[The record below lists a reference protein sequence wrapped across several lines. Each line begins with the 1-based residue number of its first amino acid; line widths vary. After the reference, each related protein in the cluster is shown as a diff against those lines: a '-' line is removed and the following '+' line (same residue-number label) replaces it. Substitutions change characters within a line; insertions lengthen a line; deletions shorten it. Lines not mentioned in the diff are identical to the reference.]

1 MMTYIKGQ
9 TLERTP
15 EPKYAFEAGKLVG
28 KFHNA
33 LEDLDYEFKFI
44 FEGFHDTPRILN
56 ELVLIA
62 EGERD
67 KAKHEGVRESLGF
80 LEENLPPLFLP
91 DSLPRRIIHGDLKI
105 SNIMFSHKGEAV
117 GIIDLDTLMHSTLPV
132 ELGDAFR
139 SWCTVE
145 KEGGSEVCFNTA
157 IFEAGMGGYH
167 SSGFEIHLVEKEHII
182 QGIKLITLELA
193 ARFLK
198 DFFEDSYFNWDAKKY
213 SSRAEHNLART
224 KRQIAI
230 YKDICR
236 KEDEMEN
243 IVRKAFY

>member
-1 MMTYIKGQ
+1 
-9 TLERTP
+9 
-15 EPKYAFEAGKLVG
+15 
-28 KFHNA
+28 
-33 LEDLDYEFKFI
+33 
-44 FEGFHDTPRILN
+44 
-56 ELVLIA
+56 
-62 EGERD
+62 
-67 KAKHEGVRESLGF
+67 
-80 LEENLPPLFLP
+80 
-91 DSLPRRIIHGDLKI
+91 
-105 SNIMFSHKGEAV
+105 
-117 GIIDLDTLMHSTLPV
+117 
-132 ELGDAFR
+132 
-139 SWCTVE
+139 
-145 KEGGSEVCFNTA
+145 
-157 IFEAGMGGYH
+157 MGGYH

-243 IVRKAFY
+243 IVRKTFY